1 MPGTTGLLLRIH
13 CSLFSFNSL
22 GTDITNIYKYVVSKV
37 REQYNQAKTT
47 AIETD
52 LLVLG
57 YRELKR
63 C

>member
-1 MPGTTGLLLRIH
+1 MPGTTRLLRIH
-13 CSLFSFNSL
+13 CSLFSSL

-47 AIETD
+47 TIETN
-52 LLVLG
+52 LVVLG